1 MNSLSWFL
9 YLADVI
15 GNVKG
20 VLILFA
26 IIFGAGSFGWLFAK
40 GWVAADDDDSAR
52 KFAHFM
58 RFVPWLFVFAAFTA
72 SAIPSRETIYM
83 IATSEA
89 GEMVV
94 NTPEAKEI
102 MSDLKE
108 ILNIQLD
115 KLKE

>member
-1 MNSLSWFL
+1 MSVLFGLATLPWSICKIVGDNVHNKEEKRFAETFWF
-9 YLADVI
+9 I
-15 GNVKG
+15 PW
-20 VLILFA
+20 
-26 IIFGAGSFGWLFAK
+26 IFVFSMV
-40 GWVAADDDDSAR
+40 VAA
-52 KFAHFM
+52 F
-58 RFVPWLFVFAAFTA
+58 
-72 SAIPSRETIYM
+72 IPSSTTVYM